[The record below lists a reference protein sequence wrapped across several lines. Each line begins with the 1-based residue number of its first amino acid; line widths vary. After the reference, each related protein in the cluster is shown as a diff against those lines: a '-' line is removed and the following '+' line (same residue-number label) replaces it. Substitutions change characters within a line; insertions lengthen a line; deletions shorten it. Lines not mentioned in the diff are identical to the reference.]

1 MHERTHAEGV
11 TGQTDLGD
19 AYVSEKCEE
28 GSEVGI
34 TDASAQKFWPIMLGC
49 GDKKKRIRKV

>member
-1 MHERTHAEGV
+1 M
-11 TGQTDLGD
+11 TGQTDLGG